1 MGWNPEMT
9 AAGRPPTTLRE
20 VTQDIIGL
28 IESETAGAAGTL
40 TADSDLQDA
49 GMDSARVLSLVFRI
63 EARYDIDLDA
73 EDGDDL
79 RTIGELAQLVL
90 RRIQERA

>member
-1 MGWNPEMT
+1 MT
-9 AAGRPPTTLRE
+9 VPTTLAE
-20 VTQDIIGL
+20 ITQDIIGF
-28 IESETAGAAGTL
+28 IESETDCAATTL
-40 TADSDLQDA
+40 TADSGLQDA

-79 RTIGELAQLVL
+79 RTVGELAQLVL
-90 RRIQERA
+90 RRIQERR

>member
-1 MGWNPEMT
+1 MT
-9 AAGRPPTTLRE
+9 ATLAGVTRE
-20 VTQDIIGL
+20 LIEL
-28 IESETAGAAGTL
+28 IESESDGAAVTL
-40 TADSDLQDA
+40 TADSGLQDA

-79 RTIGELAQLVL
+79 RTIGELARLVL
-90 RRIQERA
+90 RRIQERS

>member
-1 MGWNPEMT
+1 MT
-9 AAGRPPTTLRE
+9 ATLAG
-20 VTQDIIGL
+20 VTSEIIGL
-28 IESETAGAAGTL
+28 IESEIDSAAVTL
-40 TADSDLQDA
+40 TADSGLQDA

-90 RRIQERA
+90 RRLQERS

>member
-1 MGWNPEMT
+1 MT
-9 AAGRPPTTLRE
+9 TAGGPTTLAA
-20 VTQDIIGL
+20 VTQDIIGF
-28 IESETAGAAGTL
+28 IESETDGAAGAL
-40 TADSDLQDA
+40 TADSGLQDA

-79 RTIGELAQLVL
+79 RTVGELAQLVL

>member
-1 MGWNPEMT
+1 MT
-9 AAGRPPTTLRE
+9 AAGGPPTTLAG

-28 IESETAGAAGTL
+28 IESETDRAAGTL
-40 TADSDLQDA
+40 TADSGLQDA

>member
-1 MGWNPEMT
+1 MT
-9 AAGRPPTTLRE
+9 ATLAGVTRE
-20 VTQDIIGL
+20 IIEL
-28 IESETAGAAGTL
+28 IESETDGVAVTL
-40 TADSDLQDA
+40 TADSGLQDA

-79 RTIGELAQLVL
+79 RTIGELARLVL
-90 RRIQERA
+90 RRIQERS